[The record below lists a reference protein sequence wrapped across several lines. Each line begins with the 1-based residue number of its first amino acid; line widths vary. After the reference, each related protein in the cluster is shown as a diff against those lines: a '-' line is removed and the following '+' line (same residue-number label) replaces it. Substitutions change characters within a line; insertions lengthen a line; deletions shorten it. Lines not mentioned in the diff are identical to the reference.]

1 MSLRSTPNPI
11 DEAGAGK
18 RLLSNLFYG
27 WGYNFYRRENQ
38 LRADDLLIR
47 GKLSELLGQCRTHLD
62 SLEGAFRREH
72 LPAPTREHPFPD
84 PVAVATAAALQRQQR
99 EIEALETA
107 IRNAPVPEMDRINQR
122 HRAERDTLEQLVAI
136 DADLVSAVVALRD
149 TVLGLGAGAANA
161 PLPQPPFN
169 TNDIH
174 RLWNRREQ
182 VLSIL
187 EESP

>member
-1 MSLRSTPNPI
+1 MELKTTANPI
-11 DEAGAGK
+11 DAAGPLK
-18 RLLSNLFYG
+18 QVLSNLFYG

-47 GKLSELLGQCRTHLD
+47 AKLSELLGECRAHAARLD
-62 SLEGAFRREH
+62 AAFRREH
-72 LPAPTREHPFPD
+72 LPAPTREHPYPD
-84 PVAVATAAALQRQQR
+84 AAAVGAAQALQRATQQ
-99 EIEALETA
+99 IEALETA

-174 RLWNRREQ
+174 RLWSRREQ